1 MAAENFFSRWSR
13 RKVAAVEDKQAP
25 PAAAQPSVAPVQ
37 DKLPAATQQ
46 AEQPGAGQTK
56 PPLTMEDVANLTH
69 DSDYS
74 AFVARGVDENVKRSA
89 LKKLFSDP
97 HFNVMD
103 GLDTYI
109 EDFNKF
115 EPIPPEMLAALNH
128 ARSLLDPL
136 AHLEK
141 PMMRVADNSDQSEHP
156 VAQADQQQTDQP
168 ELTASATT
176 EDPAAPP
183 ADVEQAP
190 GSGEEN
196 EAAPEATI
204 DPVKLSQ
211 ARP

>member
-1 MAAENFFSRWSR
+1 MAAEGFFSRWSR
-13 RKVAAVEDKQAP
+13 RKVEAAEDK
-25 PAAAQPSVAPVQ
+25 PAGAQPSGVPVEG
-37 DKLPAATQQ
+37 DLPATQQ
-46 AEQPGAGQTK
+46 AGQPVADQAK
-56 PPLTMEDVANLTH
+56 PQLTMDDVAKLTQ

-103 GLDTYI
+103 GLDVYI

-136 AHLEK
+136 SHLGK
-141 PMMRVADNSDQSEHP
+141 PVMPLADSSDESGQP
-156 VAQADQQQTDQP
+156 VAEADQQQTDQS
-168 ELTASATT
+168 ELTASATA
-176 EDPAAPP
+176 EDPAVPP

-190 GSGEEN
+190 DSGEEG
-196 EAAPEATI
+196 ETAPGAPVG
-204 DPVKLSQ
+204 PVKLSE